1 MCSIGKEKT
10 IKSNSKDGQLQPNF
24 FLQPVELGAKV
35 NKNVNTEINLEIFV
49 LQLTK
54 QYLKRYKVHVD

>member
-10 IKSNSKDGQLQPNF
+10 IKSNSKDGQLQLNF
-24 FLQPVELGAKV
+24 FLQPVEFAAKV
-35 NKNVNTEINLEIFV
+35 NKNVNIEMNLEIFI